1 MEIAAYCKNTEGLVT
16 KIGRLDF
23 ILVLILIA
31 FTAVNLD
38 HTFIS
43 FQILFQVVL
52 TLNLRR
58 KYDILL
64 TEKKISGENFPP
76 DYFKISHFTTTNFL
90 NLKFSFH
97 LSKPLKSN

>member
-1 MEIAAYCKNTEGLVT
+1 MEIAACCKNTEGLVT

-43 FQILFQVVL
+43 FQILFQIVL

-64 TEKKISGENFPP
+64 RKKYISAENLSSN
-76 DYFKISHFTTTNFL
+76 YFKISHFSTTKFL
-90 NLKFSFH
+90 NL
-97 LSKPLKSN
+97 LKILIPFIQIP